1 MNINAQVHP
10 SFNPCCSSVWP
21 AICFIKQ
28 GHAYCNIQWR
38 ELRAVLPG
46 YRRRDPKYQSLGPHG
61 CSRGSESSE
70 MGNVTSRHL
79 QSSGSLDWKY
89 LIKETLLYIFVQYS
103 TDGYGRYI
111 LTRCHGCSG
120 VASKLQI
127 LECLDPDNHPAEK
140 SGDFYFVGQKWYYV
154 TMDVSVKYTYI
165 FGVIACVDP
174 DLTYCYQ
181 NGELSYKSIS
191 FTPSFSPY
199 ILGSLIGVL
208 LVSLS

>member
-1 MNINAQVHP
+1 MHRYILVSILAAAVFGQQYVLSSKGMRIVISNGENLEQYFQDTEGETQSISLLGLMGAQ
-10 SFNPCCSSVWP
+10 
-21 AICFIKQ
+21 
-28 GHAYCNIQWR
+28 
-38 ELRAVLPG
+38 E
-46 YRRRDPKYQSLGPHG
+46 
-61 CSRGSESSE
+61 GSKSSE

-127 LECLDPDNHPAEK
+127 LEGLDPDNHPAEK